1 VDSSAFFLK
10 TISDIFTAGGA
21 ITAFS
26 LLIYVVTF
34 QIKDLVTRTYTIL
47 LACVV
52 VILGTD
58 AFFTTTINPGEL
70 SFLLRLQYIGLI
82 IVPTAYFYF
91 SNALLSLTGK
101 PSQGK
106 RTVFGIITIGV
117 SLVFIYLNF
126 TGKLYSDIA
135 IDNSPV
141 PNIQRTMFFDVFTG
155 YFIIVLVAVW
165 YNFVRAVQR
174 TASKKSKRRM
184 IYLVIAAFGP
194 ALGSFPYLL
203 YGSSIIQI
211 YPSLFWLISI
221 IAYLLISISII
232 AMTYTVSFFG
242 LPWPDRLIKSRLL
255 KWIMR
260 GPATAI
266 LTLGVT
272 TIISRL
278 GAQYNL
284 DLSAFEILGMVATI
298 VIFEFSVTIF
308 APYWERI
315 LFFGD
320 EKNELEKIRQL
331 ENKLLTK
338 NDLQHLLELILAS
351 FCDMLQTKNA
361 AIYEILDGS
370 IGKKIADIG
379 QIGTPLEFNAT
390 EIDFNKSDDSQ
401 ILLYRTLKQDLIF
414 PIYQSIGE
422 VTNLLGILH
431 CPGSRHIDLNDE
443 KQENLKQLVSR
454 ASMVL
459 YDRKQQENIINSLE
473 IFTPQVSELQTLLA
487 SSRFNQSKIYRD
499 EDITASEKFNK
510 YVKDA
515 LDHFFGGPRLSRSP
529 LLQLIS
535 VKNRINFHSETAVT
549 ALRAILHQAIDR
561 LRPNGER
568 RHTNEW
574 LLFNIIDYK
583 FLEGWKVRDLCRK
596 LSLSEADFYRKQKIA
611 VSAVADQIMIIER
624 ENN

>member
-1 VDSSAFFLK
+1 
-10 TISDIFTAGGA
+10 
-21 ITAFS
+21 
-26 LLIYVVTF
+26 
-34 QIKDLVTRTYTIL
+34 
-47 LACVV
+47 
-52 VILGTD
+52 
-58 AFFTTTINPGEL
+58 
-70 SFLLRLQYIGLI
+70 
-82 IVPTAYFYF
+82 
-91 SNALLSLTGK
+91 
-101 PSQGK
+101 
-106 RTVFGIITIGV
+106 
-117 SLVFIYLNF
+117 
-126 TGKLYSDIA
+126 
-135 IDNSPV
+135 
-141 PNIQRTMFFDVFTG
+141 
-155 YFIIVLVAVW
+155 
-165 YNFVRAVQR
+165 
-174 TASKKSKRRM
+174 
-184 IYLVIAAFGP
+184 
-194 ALGSFPYLL
+194 
-203 YGSSIIQI
+203 
-211 YPSLFWLISI
+211 
-221 IAYLLISISII
+221 
-232 AMTYTVSFFG
+232 
-242 LPWPDRLIKSRLL
+242 
-255 KWIMR
+255 
-260 GPATAI
+260 
-266 LTLGVT
+266 
-272 TIISRL
+272 
-278 GAQYNL
+278 
-284 DLSAFEILGMVATI
+284 
-298 VIFEFSVTIF
+298 
-308 APYWERI
+308 
-315 LFFGD
+315 
-320 EKNELEKIRQL
+320 
-331 ENKLLTK
+331 
-338 NDLQHLLELILAS
+338 
-351 FCDMLQTKNA
+351 
-361 AIYEILDGS
+361 
-370 IGKKIADIG
+370 
-379 QIGTPLEFNAT
+379 
-390 EIDFNKSDDSQ
+390 
-401 ILLYRTLKQDLIF
+401 LIF